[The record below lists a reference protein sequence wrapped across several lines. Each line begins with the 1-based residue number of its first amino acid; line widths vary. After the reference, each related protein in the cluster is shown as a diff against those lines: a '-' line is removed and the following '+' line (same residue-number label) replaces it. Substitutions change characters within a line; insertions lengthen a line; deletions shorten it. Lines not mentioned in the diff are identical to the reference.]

1 MKFSGRIGRPVL
13 MKLRMWRNMPPS
25 LTEREELI
33 FAHFK
38 NFKVKSEFLLHI
50 IILQICEPVDEVM
63 LLESVKDDGDPSAE
77 QTRQSRLRKPDD
89 AVDERFM
96 SIVQKHIT
104 CIINTGL
111 MWKQAQCSKFLRRFV
126 LSLWYA

>member
-1 MKFSGRIGRPVL
+1 

-33 FAHFK
+33 FVHFK

-50 IILQICEPVDEVM
+50 IILHICEPVDEVM

-77 QTRQSRLRKPDD
+77 QTRQSRLRESGDGED
-89 AVDERFM
+89 VRFM
-96 SIVQKHIT
+96 SIV
-104 CIINTGL
+104 
-111 MWKQAQCSKFLRRFV
+111 
-126 LSLWYA
+126 